1 MGDVNQT
8 PEGLVTVQ
16 SQHGPVGTLMRLG
29 DSIASRG
36 LTIFARIDH
45 AAGAK
50 DVGMG
55 LRPTQVVIFGSPK
68 SGTPLMQMSETIGID
83 LPLKMLVRQE
93 ASGQSVLAY
102 DAPAWL
108 ASRHGLAATAGPI
121 VEKMQAAMAAIAGE
135 AAAGAAQAPTEA
147 GRPGQNLG

>member
-1 MGDVNQT
+1 MGDADQT

-16 SQHGPVGTLMRLG
+16 SQHGPVGTLMRLE
-29 DSIASRG
+29 SSLVSRG

-50 DVGMG
+50 EVGMD

-68 SGTPLMQMSETIGID
+68 SGTPLMQMSETIGLD

-93 ASGQSVLAY
+93 ANGQTVLAY
-102 DAPAWL
+102 DDPAWL
-108 ASRHGLAATAGPI
+108 ASRHGLAETAGPI
-121 VEKMQAAMAAIAGE
+121 IEKMQAAIAAIAGE
-135 AAAGAAQAPTEA
+135 AAAGPSQASTEA
-147 GRPGQNLG
+147 

>member
-1 MGDVNQT
+1 MGDVTQT

-16 SQHGPVGTLMRLG
+16 SQHGPVGTLMRLEN
-29 DSIASRG
+29 SIASRG

-50 DVGMG
+50 DVGMDF
-55 LRPTQVVIFGSPK
+55 RPTQVVIFGSPK

-93 ASGQSVLAY
+93 ANGQTVLAY
-102 DAPAWL
+102 DDPAWL
-108 ASRHGLAATAGPI
+108 ASRHGLAAAAGPI

-135 AAAGAAQAPTEA
+135 AAAGSSQASRET
-147 GRPGQNLG
+147 

>member
-16 SQHGPVGTLMRLG
+16 SQHGPVGTLMRLE

-50 DVGMG
+50 EVGMG

-83 LPLKMLVRQE
+83 PPLKMLVRQE
-93 ASGQSVLAY
+93 ANGQTVLAY
-102 DAPAWL
+102 DDPAWL
-108 ASRHGLAATAGPI
+108 ASRHGLAAAARPVGGEMPGGGGGGAG
-121 VEKMQAAMAAIAGE
+121 
-135 AAAGAAQAPTEA
+135 GA
-147 GRPGQNLG
+147 

>member
-1 MGDVNQT
+1 MDDVTQT
-8 PEGLVTVQ
+8 PEGLVIVR
-16 SQHGPVGTLMRLG
+16 SQHGPVGTLMRLEN
-29 DSIASRG
+29 SIASRG

-50 DVGMG
+50 DEGMD
-55 LRPTQVVIFGSPK
+55 LRPTQVLIFGSPK

-93 ASGQSVLAY
+93 ANGQTVLAY
-102 DAPAWL
+102 DDPAWL
-108 ASRHGLAATAGPI
+108 ASRHGLAAAAGPI

-135 AAAGAAQAPTEA
+135 AAAGSSQAWTET
-147 GRPGQNLG
+147 

>member
-1 MGDVNQT
+1 MGDVTQT

-16 SQHGPVGTLMRLG
+16 SQHGSVGTLMRLEN
-29 DSIASRG
+29 SIASRG

-50 DVGMG
+50 DVGMD
-55 LRPTQVVIFGSPK
+55 LRPTEVVIFGSPK

-93 ASGQSVLAY
+93 ANGQTVLAY
-102 DAPAWL
+102 DDPVWL
-108 ASRHGLAATAGPI
+108 ASRHGLAAAAGPM

-135 AAAGAAQAPTEA
+135 AAAGSSQASTET
-147 GRPGQNLG
+147 

>member
-1 MGDVNQT
+1 MGGTNQT

-16 SQHGPVGTLMRLG
+16 SQHGPVGTLMRLEN
-29 DSIASRG
+29 SIASRG
-36 LTIFARIDH
+36 LTIFARVDH

-50 DVGMG
+50 DAGMD

-68 SGTPLMQMSETIGID
+68 SGTPLMQMSDTIGLD
-83 LPLKMLVRQE
+83 LPLKMLIRQD
-93 ASGQSVLAY
+93 ASGQTFLAY
-102 DAPAWL
+102 DDPAWL

-135 AAAGAAQAPTEA
+135 AAAGSS
-147 GRPGQNLG
+147 

>member
-1 MGDVNQT
+1 MGDVTQT

-16 SQHGPVGTLMRLG
+16 SRHGPVGTLMRLEN
-29 DSIASRG
+29 SIASRG
-36 LTIFARIDH
+36 LTIFVRIDH

-50 DVGMG
+50 DVGMD
-55 LRPTQVVIFGSPK
+55 LRPTQVLIFGSPK

-93 ASGQSVLAY
+93 ANGQTVLAY
-102 DAPAWL
+102 DDPAWL
-108 ASRHGLAATAGPI
+108 ASRHGLAAAAGPI

-135 AAAGAAQAPTEA
+135 AAAGSS
-147 GRPGQNLG
+147 

>member
-16 SQHGPVGTLMRLG
+16 SQHGPVGTLTRLEN
-29 DSIASRG
+29 SIASRG

-50 DVGMG
+50 DVGMD

-83 LPLKMLVRQE
+83 LPLKMLIRQE
-93 ASGQSVLAY
+93 ANGQTILAY
-102 DAPAWL
+102 DDPAWL
-108 ASRHGLAATAGPI
+108 ASRHGLAAAAGPI

-135 AAAGAAQAPTEA
+135 AAAGPS
-147 GRPGQNLG
+147 